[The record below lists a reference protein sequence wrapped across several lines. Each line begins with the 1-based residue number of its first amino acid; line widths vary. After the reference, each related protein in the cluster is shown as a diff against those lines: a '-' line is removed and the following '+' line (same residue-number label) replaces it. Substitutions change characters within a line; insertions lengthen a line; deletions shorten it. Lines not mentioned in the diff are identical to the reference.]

1 LGEAILRIPHWPNW
15 GASRYHKDA
24 GAEEWPTLDKRRA
37 LRLPVAMHV
46 LIYGRLGSEPFSE
59 NVETIDVC
67 TLGGLVPISA
77 HVRRSQ
83 RLILTN
89 LQTNEELACRVAR
102 FAKAEDGRKL
112 VGLAFLQPGPRFWR
126 SGPTIDS
133 PPSR

>member
-1 LGEAILRIPHWPNW
+1 MILRIPEWAIWGHRDEGG
-15 GASRYHKDA
+15 GASSNR
-24 GAEEWPTLDKRRA
+24 DKRHA

-59 NVETIDVC
+59 NTETINVC

-77 HVRRSQ
+77 PVRQSQ

-102 FAKAEDGRKL
+102 LAKGEGGIRL

-126 SGPTIDS
+126 SGPASDS
-133 PPSR
+133 PPHR